1 MTWIRTI
8 PETEADD
15 RLRQALAAQ
24 RALYPIEYATPAQ
37 AIASGAQGI
46 VASHSL
52 IPDALFHSFAAFG
65 AMMAPDLPL
74 ERRQHEMIATVVS
87 TINRCQY

>member
-8 PETEADD
+8 PEAEADD
-15 RLRQALAAQ
+15 RLRQAMAAQ

-37 AIASGAQGI
+37 PTSSGAQGI

-87 TINRCQY
+87 TVNRCQY